1 MEYKIPLYIQLK
13 QLILERIADGE
24 YLPGEKI
31 PSERE
36 MAATYKINRMTV
48 KNAVN
53 SLVEDGI
60 LYKEKNVG
68 VFVCKKKANRLYT
81 FRNKEKEGEV

>member
-53 SLVEDGI
+53 SLV
-60 LYKEKNVG
+60 
-68 VFVCKKKANRLYT
+68 
-81 FRNKEKEGEV
+81 

>member
-48 KNAVN
+48 KDAVN

-60 LYKEKNVG
+60 LYKEKNV
-68 VFVCKKKANRLYT
+68 
-81 FRNKEKEGEV
+81 